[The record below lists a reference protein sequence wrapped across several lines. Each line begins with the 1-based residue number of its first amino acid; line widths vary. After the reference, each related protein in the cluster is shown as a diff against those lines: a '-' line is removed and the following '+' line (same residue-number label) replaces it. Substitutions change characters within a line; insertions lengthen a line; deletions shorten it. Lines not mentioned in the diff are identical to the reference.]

1 MRYLIIALSMLL
13 CPAISVHAQISVD
26 VGLPGINIGIN
37 VPASPELAPMPGYPV
52 YYAPRANS
60 NYFFYDGLYW
70 VYQEDNWYASSWYNG
85 PWQLVGPEDV
95 PLAVLRIP
103 VRYYREPPV
112 YFRGWRDDAP
122 PHWGEHWGRDWEA
135 RRSGWDQ
142 WDHRSA
148 PPAAPLPDYQR
159 QYSGDRYPRAAEQQ
173 HAIRSENYRYLPREA
188 VTRQHYHQQG
198 NPGSLR
204 AEPQHQ
210 APVLQRSSTQPQ
222 HLQPNQQRQQLQPMQ
237 PQPERPVQQTHPSQ
251 PVHQTQSML
260 PPPQMQRAQ
269 TAPQDRGRENQVAPP
284 SALLI
289 IPVGVSAKRIFPS
302 GVAASAMMP
311 NAAPRFG
318 VVKVR
323 PSSEETQRGIAAG
336 WG

>member
-37 VPASPELAPMPGYPV
+37 VPAYPELAPMPGYPV

-122 PHWGEHWGRDWEA
+122 PHWGEILCIRT
-135 RRSGWDQ
+135 
-142 WDHRSA
+142 SA
-148 PPAAPLPDYQR
+148 VELSHKISR
-159 QYSGDRYPRAAEQQ
+159 LNLLRGEH
-173 HAIRSENYRYLPREA
+173 HA
-188 VTRQHYHQQG
+188 H
-198 NPGSLR
+198 GSD
-204 AEPQHQ
+204 
-210 APVLQRSSTQPQ
+210 
-222 HLQPNQQRQQLQPMQ
+222 
-237 PQPERPVQQTHPSQ
+237 
-251 PVHQTQSML
+251 VH
-260 PPPQMQRAQ
+260 
-269 TAPQDRGRENQVAPP
+269 DG
-284 SALLI
+284 
-289 IPVGVSAKRIFPS
+289 
-302 GVAASAMMP
+302 
-311 NAAPRFG
+311 
-318 VVKVR
+318 
-323 PSSEETQRGIAAG
+323 
-336 WG
+336 